1 MTTLAKGLRVLELFG
16 RERPAMTLSQAAE
29 LADMPRAT
37 ARRILRTLTILGYVQ
52 QNGRAFS
59 LSPAILN
66 LGFGWLS
73 GQSWIEHAQAPM
85 RALSEQFGESCSLAI
100 LEDVET
106 VYVARVQAR
115 RVMQNAIGIG
125 SRLPA
130 FHSSMGR
137 VLLGYLDTDELWQR
151 LRSAKLV
158 PPTAL
163 AMADRQALFDRI
175 RDDHAQGYSIV
186 DEEYE
191 KGLRAIA
198 VPVPSRSGAPVA
210 ALNLSTHVSRFTRV
224 ELRERFLPALLEAA
238 KNIGNMIV

>member
-16 RERPAMTLSQAAE
+16 RECPVLTLSQTAR
-29 LADMPRAT
+29 LAGMPRAT
-37 ARRILRTLTILGYVQ
+37 ARRILRTLTLLGYVQ
-52 QNGRAFS
+52 QDGRDFC
-59 LSPAILN
+59 LSPMILN

-73 GQSWIEHAQAPM
+73 SQSWIEHAQAPM
-85 RALSEQFGESCSLAI
+85 RALSEQFGESCSMAI
-100 LEDVET
+100 LDEAEA

-130 FHSSMGR
+130 FHASMGR
-137 VLLGYLDTDELWQR
+137 VLLGFLEADELWRR
-151 LRSAKLV
+151 LRSAQFA
-158 PPTAL
+158 PPTPL
-163 AMADRQALFDRI
+163 AIADRQALFDRI

-198 VPVPSRSGAPVA
+198 VPIVSRAGAPVA

-224 ELRERFLPALLEAA
+224 ELREQFLPALLSTAE
-238 KNIGNMIV
+238 KIGSAIL